1 MPVLPTPIGI
11 YAILDADTVPVAKL
25 PKLAAGFVQAGVQV
39 FQVRAKNLPGG
50 PFVELVVAIRAALG
64 PKALLLVN
72 DRVDV
77 AALTPSDGVH
87 LGDLDLAPSDA
98 RKLLPKG
105 SIVGYSTHS
114 LADISQ
120 ATDVD
125 YVGFGPVFATATKVT
140 GRAPLGIELLDA
152 ACKLS
157 PVPVVAIGG
166 ITPKDVATLA
176 KAGASGIAMISG
188 LLLADSP
195 FETAKEATADFF
207 AQGGL
212 K

>member
-77 AALTPSDGVH
+77 AALTP
-87 LGDLDLAPSDA
+87 
-98 RKLLPKG
+98 PKTTPR
-105 SIVGYSTHS
+105 S
-114 LADISQ
+114 
-120 ATDVD
+120 
-125 YVGFGPVFATATKVT
+125 
-140 GRAPLGIELLDA
+140 
-152 ACKLS
+152 
-157 PVPVVAIGG
+157 GG
-166 ITPKDVATLA
+166 
-176 KAGASGIAMISG
+176 
-188 LLLADSP
+188 
-195 FETAKEATADFF
+195 
-207 AQGGL
+207 
-212 K
+212 